1 MKDGFIKIACATPD
15 VRVADCDYNTDRIIS
30 LIRKAEAKGVKIIC
44 FPELCI
50 TGYTCGDLFL
60 QDTLLESAEKNL
72 IRISEETANFDMVS
86 IVGLPLS
93 FHGKLYNCAAV
104 VHNGE
109 IKGIV
114 PKKNIPNYSEFYEG
128 RYFTPAPE
136 SDFSDWIDL
145 GDGKEIWI
153 DGENIFRCT
162 LSENPLAENFGSF
175 KFGVEI
181 CEDLWTGDT
190 PSVRLAQNGA
200 VIIFNLSCSDE
211 IIGKADYRRTI
222 IKAKSGSLACAYA
235 YADAGIGESTQDMVF
250 AGHNIIAENGSV
262 IAESKAFSKGLTIAD
277 VDFKKLAYERRRMN
291 TFKPLDDMTNQIIS
305 LKCEETRLE
314 RGFSQTPFVPSD
326 KHALD
331 TRCEEILTMQ
341 AVGLMTRLRHID
353 CKDVVI
359 GLSGGLDSTLAL
371 IVAVHAFDMLK
382 LDRKDIHTITM
393 PCFGTTDRTYNNAC
407 ALAEAYGSTLEE
419 INIRDSVCQHFSDIN
434 HDPDVHDITYENSQ
448 ARERTQIL
456 MDKANQFNGIVVG
469 TGDLSELALGW
480 ATYNGDHMS
489 MYAVNSSIP
498 KTLVRWLVNYEAE
511 ISENQLKNVLL
522 DILDTPVSP
531 ELLPPDED
539 GSIAQKTEDL
549 VGPYELHDFFLYY
562 MLRFGFSPGKIFRIA
577 CISFDGRYD
586 RKTIM
591 KWLKKFYWRFFSQ
604 QFKRS
609 CLPDGPKVGSVTLS
623 PRGDWRMPSDASY
636 NIWIKELENIEKTMI
651 EQI

>member
-15 VRVADCDYNTDRIIS
+15 VKVADCDFNTDRIIS
-30 LIRKAEAKGVKIIC
+30 LIKKAVKRGVKIVC
-44 FPELCI
+44 FPELSI

-60 QDTLLESAEKNL
+60 QDTLLESAGKNL
-72 IRISEETANFDMVS
+72 IRIAEETKDIDIIS

-93 FHGKLYNCAAV
+93 FRGKLYNCAAV
-104 VHNGE
+104 VHGGD

-136 SDFSDWIDL
+136 KDFSDWIDL
-145 GDGKEIWI
+145 GNGKEIWI
-153 DGENIFRCT
+153 DGENIFRCN

-190 PSVRLAQNGA
+190 PSVRLAKNGA

-250 AGHNIIAENGSV
+250 SGHNIVAENGSV

-277 VDFKKLAYERRRMN
+277 IDFRKLAYERRRMN
-291 TFKPLDDMTNQIIS
+291 TFSTLDDMTNQVVS
-305 LKCEETRLE
+305 LKCEKTMLE
-314 RGFSQTPFVPSD
+314 RKFPQTPFVPSD

-331 TRCEEILTMQ
+331 SRCEEILTMQ

-371 IVAVHAFDMLK
+371 IVAVHAFDMLG

-407 ALAEAYGSTLEE
+407 KLAKAYGSTLEE
-419 INIRDSVCQHFSDIN
+419 INIRDSVCQHFTDIN

-511 ISENQLKNVLL
+511 ISENELKDVLY

-531 ELLPPDED
+531 ELLPPDDD

-562 MLRFGFSPGKIFRIA
+562 MLRFGFPPRKIFKIA
-577 CISFDGRYD
+577 CISFEGKYNA
-586 RKTIM
+586 KTIM

-636 NIWIKELENIEKTMI
+636 NIWIKELENIEKTLL
-651 EQI
+651 